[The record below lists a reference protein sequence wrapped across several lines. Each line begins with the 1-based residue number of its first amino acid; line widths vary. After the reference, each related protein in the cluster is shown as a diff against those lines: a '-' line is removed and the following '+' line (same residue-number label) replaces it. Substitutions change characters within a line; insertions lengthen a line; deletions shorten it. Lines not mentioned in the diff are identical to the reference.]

1 MYLEFQCAYH
11 SCTHI
16 PYITFRHMHTHA
28 QSNSTTFA
36 VNERLVIIYVWF
48 HSAPIQLLYF
58 SVSFANRMKGP
69 RETHDNSSHSALALT
84 EQCAVVSGVNCD
96 WRPAPHPPA
105 GSSDFLSLLCQCCDF
120 DSAKSQHHPSPYL
133 LPVWKINV
141 FNFTYMESWIKT
153 VLPET
158 STSVPLCFALTNC
171 EKQCTLFFFKLQ
183 DNI

>member
-16 PYITFRHMHTHA
+16 PYITFRHMQHTHA
-28 QSNSTTFA
+28 QSNSITFA

-48 HSAPIQLLYF
+48 HSAPIQLPYF

-105 GSSDFLSLLCQCCDF
+105 GSSDFLSLLCQCMILTVQSPSIIHHHIYCLF
-120 DSAKSQHHPSPYL
+120 EKSMSLISLTWSLGLKQYYL
-133 LPVWKINV
+133 KPLQV
-141 FNFTYMESWIKT
+141 FHY
-153 VLPET
+153 VLP
-158 STSVPLCFALTNC
+158 
-171 EKQCTLFFFKLQ
+171 
-183 DNI
+183 